1 MCFKST
7 AKNRISNEYYALT
20 LLIFLKLDFKEKS
33 LCYNDIQIIIVNKE
47 QFIIPLEIHP
57 TKNTTNQKING
68 SLTVIW
74 RNWDSKISKDPEMV
88 YVSSVNAG
96 EIKGPHLHTQ
106 RNSYFTCISG
116 KVVFIIKYDDEYIE
130 IETGENDSQMI
141 FVPKNIPSAH
151 INLSDGLSSVLTL
164 ADIAWKPDD
173 NEMKNI
179 SFDDYDWS
187 KWK

>member
-1 MCFKST
+1 MKKEDCSVFQLENHETKDV
-7 AKNRISNEYYALT
+7 
-20 LLIFLKLDFKEKS
+20 LDTH
-33 LCYNDIQIIIVNKE
+33 VN
-47 QFIIPLEIHP
+47 
-57 TKNTTNQKING
+57 G
-68 SLTVIW
+68 GLTVIW

-96 EIKGPHLHTQ
+96 EIKGPHLHTK

-164 ADIAWKPDD
+164 ADLAWKPNDD
-173 NEMKNI
+173 EMLNVE
-179 SFDDYDWS
+179 FNDYDWN

>member
-1 MCFKST
+1 MKIT
-7 AKNRISNEYYALT
+7 IM
-20 LLIFLKLDFKEKS
+20 D
-33 LCYNDIQIIIVNKE
+33 KE
-47 QFIIPLEIHP
+47 QFIIPLENHP
-57 TKNTTNQKING
+57 TKNTADQKING

-88 YVSSVNAG
+88 YVSSVNTG

-116 KVVFIIKYDDEYIE
+116 KVVFIIKNDDEYIE
-130 IETGENDSQMI
+130 IETGENDPQMI

-151 INLSDGLSSVLTL
+151 INLSNGISSIITL

-173 NEMKNI
+173 DEMKNI